1 MTNNAFP
8 KGRKWNFSLDN
19 RNDPAPAG
27 IHFNSA
33 TLMQEIGQE
42 TVLILR
48 EQRQFM
54 TDLRKHGP
62 FVLNIKSGAVR
73 TSAGPIV
80 FMLWWFPPILDD
92 MPYALYELLI
102 SPSPQP
108 TISGLLEKASRQTHL
123 HLVILDEEQEVFD
136 VVEFENVYGLG
147 NLLNTSREIGAT
159 LTGYDFNAAKK
170 AFNKEI
176 PLEYLFRM

>member
-1 MTNNAFP
+1 
-8 KGRKWNFSLDN
+8 
-19 RNDPAPAG
+19 
-27 IHFNSA
+27 
-33 TLMQEIGQE
+33 
-42 TVLILR
+42 
-48 EQRQFM
+48 
-54 TDLRKHGP
+54 
-62 FVLNIKSGAVR
+62 
-73 TSAGPIV
+73 
-80 FMLWWFPPILDD
+80 MLWWFPPILDD